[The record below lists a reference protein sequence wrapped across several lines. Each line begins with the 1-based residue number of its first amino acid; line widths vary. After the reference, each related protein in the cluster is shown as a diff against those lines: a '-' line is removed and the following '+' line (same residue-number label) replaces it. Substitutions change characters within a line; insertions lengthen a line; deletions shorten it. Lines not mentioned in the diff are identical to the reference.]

1 MVEMGRLFFFT
12 TKSEG
17 REYARDQ
24 MISRGLQ
31 TAKVASM
38 KINTIFNTC
47 TTSKG
52 GNIMSLPYV
61 ALTNMYLLAPT
72 DKMLNYWWQK
82 ETLLFVPLLEGSNEE
97 AKLDGNIPIP
107 KNWKDAGEKN
117 LTQTLPIKVKQ
128 LILRRVN
135 GIMIRTNINEA
146 SRTKEE
152 RKIKKEDKE
161 AFQKEYKIRMKK
173 SAEIKTRLMQEC
185 QTNYIR
191 AQISKKIL
199 LKKFNAC
206 RSMSILLA
214 KEKHAEKLIEINERK
229 RFNEVFEGK
238 PNASDDAISEILQT
252 RQDQL
257 AFNTRFESVRRNTFL
272 LETRGQD
279 AAKQYVYDP
288 IKMGDWVKL
297 QILSAHQ
304 LMLECW
310 SMPLDAKQ
318 EGENTILYGI
328 KSALLR
334 NPFNKKQDKNTF
346 KIGDTVEYLEKVK
359 EIKEINRKRKIKY
372 QRCKIIQVDDVENT
386 SEKRY
391 DIQFEESTALQPN
404 LDYIPKSSPLWIKF
418 KLLLLYMSGLSS
430 FLRDEYKPLFAEHE
444 SDTATDEKPLS
455 KKEGDKEE
463 EANLLQLFNKYKAL
477 SNGKNKSL
485 NLTEMR
491 VRLCKL
497 WLLFSAVT
505 GWCNYKDL
513 FGVDELKKFKVE
525 NDRVI
530 LVRKKRPPSGAECI
544 RERIAKG
551 AKCKISCGWAKLI
564 IAQSSE
570 DGQDLKLNWLGQWME
585 KSARK
590 NTKDAV
596 CKRAPLS
603 GGDCYD
609 DQKRPERLEYWPRPQ
624 TIESKDEDDPG
635 APITRA
641 NENTNLSNIDQEEEE
656 KKVVIDP
663 MDPMDYSGGGK
674 CDIRDL
680 LLRVKI
686 PAGDNM
692 DYSLTKVNLNM
703 KKIATK
709 YTEKAM
715 NEFAKNFKITEYML
729 KSKQCEGENP
739 LRINCRP
746 IAAPYKNEEIIKW
759 IEDNRNRRSAEECK
773 EEQKKSSGL
782 KIWDDGR
789 PDSLAEGAANA
800 AKKAAAAAKKAAK
813 GTANVVGTAAT
824 KAAAAVGTAAKDTA
838 EGVGNQFRNPNSALR
853 QGVSNAASKVGT
865 AAKFAHRQITD
876 PNSGLR
882 KGLSNLRKTM
892 KRYKKKKKSKT
903 KRV

>member
-1 MVEMGRLFFFT
+1 M
-12 TKSEG
+12 
-17 REYARDQ
+17 
-24 MISRGLQ
+24 
-31 TAKVASM
+31 
-38 KINTIFNTC
+38 
-47 TTSKG
+47 
-52 GNIMSLPYV
+52 
-61 ALTNMYLLAPT
+61 
-72 DKMLNYWWQK
+72 
-82 ETLLFVPLLEGSNEE
+82 
-97 AKLDGNIPIP
+97 
-107 KNWKDAGEKN
+107 
-117 LTQTLPIKVKQ
+117 
-128 LILRRVN
+128 
-135 GIMIRTNINEA
+135 
-146 SRTKEE
+146 
-152 RKIKKEDKE
+152 
-161 AFQKEYKIRMKK
+161 
-173 SAEIKTRLMQEC
+173 
-185 QTNYIR
+185 
-191 AQISKKIL
+191 
-199 LKKFNAC
+199 
-206 RSMSILLA
+206 
-214 KEKHAEKLIEINERK
+214 
-229 RFNEVFEGK
+229 
-238 PNASDDAISEILQT
+238 
-252 RQDQL
+252 
-257 AFNTRFESVRRNTFL
+257 
-272 LETRGQD
+272 
-279 AAKQYVYDP
+279 
-288 IKMGDWVKL
+288 
-297 QILSAHQ
+297 
-304 LMLECW
+304 
-310 SMPLDAKQ
+310 
-318 EGENTILYGI
+318 
-328 KSALLR
+328 
-334 NPFNKKQDKNTF
+334 
-346 KIGDTVEYLEKVK
+346 EKVK
-359 EIKEINRKRKIKY
+359 SMEEINGKRKIKY

-564 IAQSSE
+564 IAQSSK

-609 DQKRPERLEYWPRPQ
+609 DQKRPERLEYWPRPK
-624 TIESKDEDDPG
+624 TIESKDEEKNVPG
-635 APITRA
+635 DPITRSPYQPA
-641 NENTNLSNIDQEEEE
+641 IN
-656 KKVVIDP
+656 P
-663 MDPMDYSGGGK
+663 MDIAGGGK

-692 DYSLTKVNLNM
+692 DYSSTKVNLNM

-729 KSKQCEGENP
+729 KSKKCEGENP
-739 LRINCRP
+739 LGINCRS

-773 EEQKKSSGL
+773 EEQEKSSGP
-782 KIWDDGR
+782 KIWADGR
-789 PDSLAEGAANA
+789 PDSLAEGAAKVVGTAA
-800 AKKAAAAAKKAAK
+800 AKAKKAAKDTAKGVGKQFSDPNSALRQGVSNAAAAAKKAAK
-813 GTANVVGTAAT
+813 
-824 KAAAAVGTAAKDTA
+824 DTA
-838 EGVGNQFRNPNSALR
+838 KGVGNQFRNPNSALR

-892 KRYKKKKKSKT
+892 KRYKKKT
-903 KRV
+903 KA